1 MSKQESIKIMRILRV
16 YYPAYFKTRKK
27 EELDD
32 FIKTFITEFEDFD
45 YNLAY
50 KSIFSLAKDRFK
62 NGNKYC
68 PNIIEMKNSIINSM
82 ISLILEVLD
91 MMKEEGYF
99 KIGING
105 TGRDAELKE
114 FYRYDNVL
122 ESLEKGHLTYSIRK
136 EIEYRM
142 DNMEEYKKYKGILLL
157 QYLWKR
163 LVASVVKYTTLIR
176 YAKDNI
182 TRN

>member
-27 EELDD
+27 EELND
-32 FIKTFITEFEDFD
+32 FINIFISEFKDFE

-50 KSIFSLAKDRFK
+50 KSIFGLAKDRFK
-62 NGNKYC
+62 KGNKYC
-68 PNIIEMKNSIINSM
+68 PNIIEMKNSIITSM

-99 KIGING
+99 KTGISE

-122 ESLEKGHLTYSIRK
+122 ESLEKGHLTDSIRK

-142 DNMEEYKKYKGILLL
+142 DNIEQYKKYKGILLL
-157 QYLWKR
+157 QYL
-163 LVASVVKYTTLIR
+163 
-176 YAKDNI
+176 
-182 TRN
+182 

>member
-1 MSKQESIKIMRILRV
+1 MSKQESIKIMRVLRV

-32 FIKTFITEFEDFD
+32 FIKTFISEFEDFD

-50 KSIFSLAKDRFK
+50 QSIFGLVKDRFK
-62 NGNKYC
+62 KGNKYC
-68 PNIIEMKNSIINSM
+68 PNIIEMKNSIITSM
-82 ISLILEVLD
+82 IALILEVLD

-99 KIGING
+99 KIGINE

-122 ESLEKGHLTYSIRK
+122 ESLEKGHLTDSVRK

-142 DNMEEYKKYKGILLL
+142 EHVETYKKYNGILLL
-157 QYLWKR
+157 QYL
-163 LVASVVKYTTLIR
+163 
-176 YAKDNI
+176 
-182 TRN
+182 

>member
-1 MSKQESIKIMRILRV
+1 MSKQESIKIMRVLRV

-32 FIKTFITEFEDFD
+32 FIKTFISEFEDFD

-50 KSIFSLAKDRFK
+50 QSIFGLVKDRFK
-62 NGNKYC
+62 KGNKYC
-68 PNIIEMKNSIINSM
+68 PNIIEMKNSIITSM
-82 ISLILEVLD
+82 IALILEVLD

-99 KIGING
+99 KIGINE

-122 ESLEKGHLTYSIRK
+122 ESLEKGHLTDSVRK

-142 DNMEEYKKYKGILLL
+142 EHVETYKK
-157 QYLWKR
+157 
-163 LVASVVKYTTLIR
+163 
-176 YAKDNI
+176 
-182 TRN
+182 

>member
-1 MSKQESIKIMRILRV
+1 MNFQCYWINTKMSKQECIKIMRILRV

-32 FIKTFITEFEDFD
+32 FINIFITEFEDFD

-50 KSIFSLAKDRFK
+50 RSIFSLAKDRFS

-68 PNIIEMKNSIINSM
+68 PNIIEMKNSVITSM
-82 ISLILEVLD
+82 IELILEVLD

-99 KIGING
+99 RIGISG
-105 TGRDAELKE
+105 SGRDAELKE

-122 ESLEKGHLTYSIRK
+122 ESLEKGHLTDSIRK

-142 DNMEEYKKYKGILLL
+142 DNIEEYKKYKGILLL
-157 QYLWKR
+157 KYL
-163 LVASVVKYTTLIR
+163 
-176 YAKDNI
+176 
-182 TRN
+182 